1 MKRIV
6 TLTLNP
12 AIDGAAE
19 AEQVRPIR
27 KIRTW
32 AERYDPGGGG
42 INAARVI
49 EELGGSVLAV
59 YLSGGATGPILD
71 DLVQASGIESR
82 RIPTA
87 GHTRVSHTVHET
99 STGLEF
105 RFVPEGPSVTK
116 AEWQACLSVL
126 EGIDGDYL
134 LASGSLP
141 RGVPADFYA
150 QVAAV
155 AARKDMRF
163 VLDTSGEALRQAA
176 GKGLYLIKPSLGE
189 LEDLIGRKLSTPPDQ
204 ASAVRDLI
212 AAGAAQI
219 IALTLGRDGA
229 VLATRDPR
237 HAPADRGREGH
248 TEERRRCRRQFPRRD
263 DARSCPGK
271 ACGKGLPPG
280 HGSWNRRG
288 SDSGNGTVPAG
299 RCRASLRTNHTR
311 KREGPGLSTAGLALL
326 CGPLRIVRPA
336 QEGQKQVRAA
346 DDADDAAV
354 VDNRN
359 PLHVVPLHR
368 IDDLG
373 QRRFDAGRDGI
384 LRHDVF
390 DAAAAQIA
398 DGVGPTVEE
407 GLDPAHAIASLAP
420 QEVAFRHD
428 ADQRSAFI
436 HDGKAADA
444 VLDHE
449 AGRLGERGARL
460 DRCSPRRHHVASFH
474 RALLS
479 SLWSGAWPV
488 CLSFR
493 PHYRWIAGLP
503 DQA

>member
-155 AARKDMRF
+155 AALKDMRF

-219 IALTLGRDGA
+219 IALTLGRVGA
-229 VLATRDPR
+229 VLATRDTLLRIEGVKVTPKS
-237 HAPADRGREGH
+237 AVGAGDSFLGAMTLGLAQGRPVEKAFTLGMAAGTAAVLTAG
-248 TEERRRCRRQFPRRD
+248 TELCRRADVERLYEQITQGN
-263 DARSCPGK
+263 AK
-271 ACGKGLPPG
+271 A
-280 HGSWNRRG
+280 
-288 SDSGNGTVPAG
+288 
-299 RCRASLRTNHTR
+299 
-311 KREGPGLSTAGLALL
+311 
-326 CGPLRIVRPA
+326 
-336 QEGQKQVRAA
+336 
-346 DDADDAAV
+346 
-354 VDNRN
+354 
-359 PLHVVPLHR
+359 
-368 IDDLG
+368 
-373 QRRFDAGRDGI
+373 
-384 LRHDVF
+384 
-390 DAAAAQIA
+390 
-398 DGVGPTVEE
+398 
-407 GLDPAHAIASLAP
+407 
-420 QEVAFRHD
+420 
-428 ADQRSAFI
+428 
-436 HDGKAADA
+436 
-444 VLDHE
+444 
-449 AGRLGERGARL
+449 
-460 DRCSPRRHHVASFH
+460 
-474 RALLS
+474 
-479 SLWSGAWPV
+479 
-488 CLSFR
+488 
-493 PHYRWIAGLP
+493 
-503 DQA
+503 QA